1 MIDSSE
7 KRNRQLA
14 FELQNLHVCE
24 KCSNSIKTV
33 KKIIIIN
40 SAEVLTEYRHDT
52 SHRKK

>member
-7 KRNRQLA
+7 KSNRQLA

-33 KKIIIIN
+33 QKNNNNKFCR
-40 SAEVLTEYRHDT
+40 STKGVQT
-52 SHRKK
+52 